1 MAHEDMTIAEVLKD
15 PLIRQMMRADG
26 VSLREMEELLHAVR
40 VRRMPRRIHV
50 PQETAGGIRT
60 TPSPRPFLK
69 PKPLPS
75 AATGAD

>member
-26 VSLREMEELLHAVR
+26 VSLREMEELLHTVR

-50 PQETAGGIRT
+50 PQETAGIRT
-60 TPSPRPFLK
+60 TPSPRPFVK

-75 AATGAD
+75 AATGAE